1 MAGTI
6 NDLTQKLNSYLEDEQ
21 INVVRQA
28 YLCAA
33 HAHEGQTRRSG
44 EAYVTHPLA
53 VADILAD
60 MHMDHQSLA
69 AAMLHD
75 VIEDTQVDKADLSEQ
90 FGETVAELVDGVSK
104 LTQFEFQTQAEK
116 QAENFQKMAMAMAR
130 DLRVILVKLAD
141 RLHNMRTLDVLGVE
155 KRRRIAKETL
165 EIYAPI
171 ANRLG
176 MNDVRIEFEDL
187 GFATLY
193 PMRAKRIKAAIAA
206 IRGHRKELVANI
218 EKQIAEQLAKDGIPA
233 RVIGREKHLYSIY
246 QKMRSKSRSF
256 TEIMDVFAFRIIV
269 NSADD
274 CYRTLGSVHS
284 LYKPRPGHFK
294 DYIAIPKANGYQ
306 SLHTVLFGMH
316 GVPIEIQVRTEEM
329 EQMANN
335 GIAAHW
341 LYKANNQ
348 DAMVGSH
355 ARARQ
360 WVQGLLELQQ
370 NAGNSLEFIENVK
383 VDLFPEEVY
392 VFTPKGRIMELPV
405 GATPVDFAYAV
416 HTDIG
421 NSCVG
426 CRIDRRLAA
435 LSQPLQSGQTIEII
449 TAPGAKPNP
458 SWLDM
463 VATSRARSQIRHYLK
478 HLKSGESIELG
489 RRLLNKALMSFGSGL
504 DEVTSEQRIALVDS
518 AGAVD
523 FEQILEEVGLGDRVA
538 YLTARQ
544 LLDIHEDDNVD
555 DMVIGNREK
564 PLVIAGTEGMM
575 INFAKCCSPIPGD
588 DIGGHITAGRGVVVH
603 VADCRNFHEI
613 QERDKEGRSVA
624 LRWHDDVQGEYR
636 VELKVEVEQ
645 QRGIIAQLAN
655 KVNSL
660 DASIESIKVEERDS
674 KASIIHIYLA
684 VHDRV
689 HLARIIRRIRV
700 IKSVAR
706 VTRVK
711 R

>member
-33 HAHEGQTRRSG
+33 QAHEGQTRRSG

-504 DEVTSEQRIALVDS
+504 DEVTSEQRIALVGS

-575 INFAKCCSPIPGD
+575 ITFAKCCSPIPGD

>member
-1 MAGTI
+1 
-6 NDLTQKLNSYLEDEQ
+6 
-21 INVVRQA
+21 
-28 YLCAA
+28 
-33 HAHEGQTRRSG
+33 
-44 EAYVTHPLA
+44 
-53 VADILAD
+53 
-60 MHMDHQSLA
+60 
-69 AAMLHD
+69 
-75 VIEDTQVDKADLSEQ
+75 
-90 FGETVAELVDGVSK
+90 
-104 LTQFEFQTQAEK
+104 
-116 QAENFQKMAMAMAR
+116 MAR

-426 CRIDRRLAA
+426 CRIDRRLSA